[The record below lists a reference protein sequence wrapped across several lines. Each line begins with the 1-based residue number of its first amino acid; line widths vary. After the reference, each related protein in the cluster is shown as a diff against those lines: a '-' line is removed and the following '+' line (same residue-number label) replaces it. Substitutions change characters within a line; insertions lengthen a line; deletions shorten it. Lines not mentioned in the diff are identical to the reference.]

1 MEYAD
6 GQAEEMPKV
15 RLLVLGPKKKEKEE
29 VSMATKTATKTAT
42 QTAISWEV
50 IGPDE
55 ARKYLET
62 VGVNRKVVQVHVE
75 RLAESMRGGEWV
87 EMAGDPIRFNQQGE
101 LIDGQHRLWAVIEAG
116 MPLRFA
122 VARGLPVE
130 AMTVLDTGRRRT
142 LADFLEMH
150 GEHNAAVM
158 AGALG
163 YLHYY
168 WTTNEMVPI
177 QWGVRKLTVPEA
189 LKLLEEHP
197 GIRESVTVTHA
208 VARLI
213 GGGRSRW
220 AAIHYVP
227 SSIDYSDA
235 EQFFKKLLTAEEVPQ
250 GSPISLLRN
259 HLIADWHAMR
269 HMGIREYIALVFKAW
284 NLYRRG
290 EPVKMLSWRGGGA
303 YPEEYPIPK

>member
-1 MEYAD
+1 
-6 GQAEEMPKV
+6 
-15 RLLVLGPKKKEKEE
+15 
-29 VSMATKTATKTAT
+29 MAIT
-42 QTAISWEV
+42 QTTISWEK

-55 ARKYLET
+55 ARKILET

-116 MPLRFA
+116 ATLRFA
-122 VARGLPVE
+122 VARGLPAE
-130 AMTVLDTGRRRT
+130 AQTVLDTGRRRT

-150 GEHNAAVM
+150 GEHNAVVL

-163 YLHYY
+163 YLYYY
-168 WTTNEMVPI
+168 WATKEMVPA
-177 QWGVRKLTVPEA
+177 QWGVKKVTVTEA
-189 LKLLEEHP
+189 LKMLEEHP
-197 GIRESVTVTHA
+197 GIRESATVTHS

-220 AAIHYVP
+220 AAIHYVL

-235 EQFFKKLLTAEEVPQ
+235 EQFFKKLATAEEVPK
-250 GSPISLLRN
+250 GSPIGLLRN
-259 HLIADWHAMR
+259 HLIADCHSMR

-290 EPVKMLSWRGGGA
+290 ERVRVLSWRGGGA
-303 YPEEYPIPK
+303 HPEEYPSPE